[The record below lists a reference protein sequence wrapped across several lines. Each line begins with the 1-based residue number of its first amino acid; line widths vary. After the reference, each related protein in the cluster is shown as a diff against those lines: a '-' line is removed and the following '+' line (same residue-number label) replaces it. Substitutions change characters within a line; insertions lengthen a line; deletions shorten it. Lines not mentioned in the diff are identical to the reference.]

1 MPRLVKR
8 LGSTFLVSLL
18 ASICVASVGAATSF
32 GADPPA
38 QLTVTGKPR
47 VVNNAYGGLAVV
59 AGVLGSCPDGMFV
72 CTGSGSITGHG
83 AKKASA
89 LASATIYVSPG
100 VPQSIT
106 ITLAK
111 RGQKLLKKL
120 GKLKIAISISLTGP
134 DGQPVTAT
142 NGGTVRLPKSL
153 RKHG

>member
-1 MPRLVKR
+1 MPRLVRR
-8 LGSTFLVSLL
+8 LESVFLVSLL
-18 ASICVASVGAATSF
+18 AAIFTASVGVAPSF
-32 GADPPA
+32 GAEPA
-38 QLTVTGKPR
+38 QLTVTGKPHAL
-47 VVNNAYGGLAVV
+47 NSSYGGLAVE
-59 AGVLGSCPDGMFV
+59 AGVLGSCPDGMVV
-72 CTGSGSITGHG
+72 CTGTGSITGHG

-100 VPQSIT
+100 ISQSIT

-134 DGQPVTAT
+134 DGQAVTAT

-153 RKHG
+153 RPHG

>member
-1 MPRLVKR
+1 M
-8 LGSTFLVSLL
+8 SLL
-18 ASICVASVGAATSF
+18 AAIFTASVGVASSF
-32 GADPPA
+32 GADPA

-72 CTGSGSITGHG
+72 CTGTGSITGHAAKKG

-89 LASATIYVSPG
+89 LGSVTIYVSPG

-106 ITLAK
+106 ITLAN

-134 DGQPVTAT
+134 DGQAATAT
-142 NGGTVRLPKSL
+142 NRGTVRLPKSL
-153 RKHG
+153 RPHR